1 MSREI
6 LFKAKRK
13 DNGEWVEG
21 YYVCVDYLK
30 THHIVKPEIEFDKY
44 RDLYSQ
50 RMVEYE
56 VDQNTICQYTGKSDK
71 NGKKVFENDILKG
84 FQYPFLFEGNYNYF
98 ASVIWFED
106 VSAFGTYTFKNP
118 QSKVRGIS
126 EGDTSYLGEWDN
138 DDWEVIGNIF
148 DNPELTGGAS

>member
-1 MSREI
+1 MNREI

-21 YYVCVDYLK
+21 DLIREQDIFGKINTRIYQIKGDGAYQKHDVD
-30 THHIVKPEIEFDKY
+30 PE
-44 RDLYSQ
+44 
-50 RMVEYE
+50 
-56 VDQNTICQYTGKSDK
+56 TICQYTGKSDK

-98 ASVIWFED
+98 ASVVWFED
-106 VSAFGTYTFKNP
+106 ASAFGTYTFKNP